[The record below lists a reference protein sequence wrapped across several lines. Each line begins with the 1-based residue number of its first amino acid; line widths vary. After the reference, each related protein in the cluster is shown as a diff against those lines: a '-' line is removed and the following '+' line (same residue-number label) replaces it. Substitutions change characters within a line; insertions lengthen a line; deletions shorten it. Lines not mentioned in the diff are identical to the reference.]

1 MLVLSVLMLL
11 PHRTVAAAD
20 KTVRLNTIAQQTLV
34 SYLKNPTHFNPDSWS
49 QQYPVPKPYQQ
60 SKGVFV
66 TFSKAGKTRACWGTM
81 HPQHPN
87 LVKETIFSTLS
98 AINKDY
104 RFPPIRLSEV
114 KQLHTQVTVVDQ
126 IRAVSSISAINPL
139 RDGIWVRSQGKSGVI
154 LAGEATDA
162 TYQLTLAK
170 LKAGI
175 QPNEAFT
182 LYRMKTHAIQ

>member
-1 MLVLSVLMLL
+1 MQPATS
-11 PHRTVAAAD
+11 AAS
-20 KTVRLNTIAQQTLV
+20 KSVRLNAIAQQTLAT
-34 SYLKNPTHFNPDSWS
+34 YLKDPTHFNADVWS
-49 QQYPVPKPYQQ
+49 SQFAVPKPYQQ
-60 SKGVFV
+60 AKGVFV
-66 TFSKAGKTRACWGTM
+66 TFSKAGKTRACWGTLR
-81 HPQHPN
+81 PQQPN
-87 LVKETIFSTLS
+87 QVKETIFSTLS

-104 RFPPIRLSEV
+104 RFPPIRVSEL
-114 KQLHTQVTVVDQ
+114 KSLHTQVTVIDKIQAVD
-126 IRAVSSISAINPL
+126 SIAQVNPL
-139 RDGIWVRSQGKSGVI
+139 RDGIVVRSQGKSGVI